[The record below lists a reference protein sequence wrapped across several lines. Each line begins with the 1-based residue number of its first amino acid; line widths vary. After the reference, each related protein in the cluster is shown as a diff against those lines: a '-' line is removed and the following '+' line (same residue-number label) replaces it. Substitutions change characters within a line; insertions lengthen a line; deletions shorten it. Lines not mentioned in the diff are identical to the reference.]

1 MKVVSDAAAAGAPA
15 APQNVAAV
23 AGDAG
28 ADADGAGAGAG
39 VGAGSEEEGVP
50 GKEGAASPSG
60 RAFAAGF
67 CAVAGKLAE
76 IWVVCR
82 ALAYSAGPTALA
94 NCALFCLASV
104 PLALAVFGFVLGV
117 PAATLRLVG
126 SLAFRHV
133 VEIGAAVAF
142 WSNWALQGE
151 YSKISFFNNQTP
163 LIWVVVGFVACLA
176 IASVF
181 RAVLESAP
189 RRLASVDPAAAGSA
203 TFSALAFLFKGAGFV
218 LVFLFKSVAV
228 VLGFLFKGAVS
239 LVAALQRKDEPV
251 VAAAAADDVEQAEE
265 PRRAD
270 GGKHVQPRRSPRL
283 AAKRAAAASA
293 AASRS

>member
-1 MKVVSDAAAAGAPA
+1 MKVVPVAAAAGAPA
-15 APQNVAAV
+15 APPNVAAV
-23 AGDAG
+23 AGEAG
-28 ADADGAGAGAG
+28 ADDAGAGAGAG
-39 VGAGSEEEGVP
+39 AGAAAAAASEEEGAP
-50 GKEGAASPSG
+50 GKEGAAS
-60 RAFAAGF
+60 AGF

-203 TFSALAFLFKGAGFV
+203 AFSALAFLFKGAGFV